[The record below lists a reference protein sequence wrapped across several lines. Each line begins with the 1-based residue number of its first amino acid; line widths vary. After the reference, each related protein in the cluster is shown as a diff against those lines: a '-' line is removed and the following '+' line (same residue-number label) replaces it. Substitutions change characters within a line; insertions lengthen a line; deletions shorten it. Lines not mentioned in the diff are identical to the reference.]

1 MKLYLVQHARAL
13 AKEQDPERPLS
24 ESGRHEAQRMADF
37 LEPLSLKV
45 DQLWHSGKARAQ
57 QTAEIYAN
65 ALTVT
70 QGPAARTGLKPNDN
84 VALLRDEL
92 AVTSG
97 DTMIVGHMPFVSRL
111 ATLLL
116 TGYESPPVVTF
127 VNAGLV
133 CLERTADNRWQIEW
147 SITPDQVAGKARR

>member
-1 MKLYLVQHARAL
+1 MKLYLVQHGKAAS
-13 AKEQDPERPLS
+13 KEQDPERPLTDV
-24 ESGRHEAQRMADF
+24 GRRETKRMADF
-37 LEPLSLKV
+37 VRARGLML
-45 DQLWHSGKARAQ
+45 DQLWHSGKLRAK
-57 QTAEIYAN
+57 QTAAILAK
-65 ALTVT
+65 AMHVGDRPT
-70 QGPAARTGLKPNDN
+70 ARDGLKPNDN

-127 VNAGLV
+127 VNAGIV
-133 CLERTADNRWQIEW
+133 CLERTDDGRWQVDW
-147 SITPDQVAGKARR
+147 SVTPDLLGEQAAR

>member
-1 MKLYLVQHARAL
+1 MRLYLVQHGKAAS
-13 AKEQDPERPLS
+13 KEEDAERPLT
-24 ESGRHEAQRMADF
+24 ELGRREAQRVANF
-37 LEPLSLKV
+37 VRPLGLKV
-45 DQLWHSGKARAQ
+45 DQLWHSGKTRAK
-57 QTAEIYAN
+57 QTAAIYAG
-65 ALTVT
+65 AVTVAD
-70 QGPAARTGLKPNDN
+70 GPTARKGLAPNDY
-84 VALLRDEL
+84 VAPLRDEL

-133 CLERTADNRWQIEW
+133 CLERTGDSRWQVQW
-147 SITPDQVAGKARR
+147 SITPDLLAE